1 MSAVIKTFF
10 SLQGHNCGVPQIF
23 FISTDIFTKK
33 KHYIVSLF
41 FFVGSE
47 ANLEAASLACIYDF
61 DKNA

>member
-10 SLQGHNCGVPQIF
+10 SLQGHNCGLKYFSFQQIF
-23 FISTDIFTKK
+23 SPKK
-33 KHYIVSLF
+33 KALYSFTF